1 MYIEVDKTYYKYN
14 RTPDKYAGLSSAIKR
29 KAQKLEKQLK
39 KVEFDL
45 RPYGMDVLDFS
56 DMFEMTIKYELSRRV
71 VKEDE
76 FNSHYIGFKLIP
88 HGPHKLAEFC
98 GRLLANGDEGHL
110 QNRIYSWQLA
120 CDNMFESILD
130 CMNSFFKFLLN
141 DLYPK
146 RYDIATI
153 PGNMGVCGLWCKQ
166 TKSYELYVHVRP
178 HDVKSLMAVSKDL
191 AHNHDAQHQ
200 DGAIDALPEYEKY
213 VIDELATTLVKQ
225 NGGFASVYNPEVN
238 VVSFLPWFRQYKK
251 VKLYENVK
259 ADCADVI
266 EKVDA
271 RAAEIREMGK
281 VTLEEAASAKEEKHE

>member
-14 RTPDKYAGLSSAIKR
+14 QTPDKYAGLSSSAKR

-39 KVEFDL
+39 KVKFDL

-56 DMFEMTIKYELSRRV
+56 EMFEMIIKYELGRRV

-76 FNSHYIGFKLIP
+76 FHSHYICFKLIP

-98 GRLLANGDEGHL
+98 GRLLANGDEGYL

-130 CMNSFFKFLLN
+130 CMNSFLRFLIN

-146 RYDIATI
+146 RYDVSTI
-153 PGNMGVCGLWCKQ
+153 PDNIGVCGLWCGQ

-178 HDVKSLMAVSKDL
+178 HDVKALMAVSKDM
-191 AHNHDAQHQ
+191 ARNHDAQHQ
-200 DGAIDALPEYEKY
+200 DGAMDALPEYEKY
-213 VIDELATTLVKQ
+213 VIDELAATLVKQ
-225 NGGFASVYNPEVN
+225 NNGFASVYNPEVN
-238 VVSFLPWFRQYKK
+238 VVPFLPWFRQYQK

-271 RAAEIREMGK
+271 RAAEIRELSK
-281 VTLEEAASAKEEKHE
+281 VTLEEAAAAKEEKHE

>member
-1 MYIEVDKTYYKYN
+1 MNIDIDKTYYKYN
-14 RTPDKYAGLSSAIKR
+14 RTPDKYAGLSSSARHKV
-29 KAQKLEKQLK
+29 QKLEKQLK

-56 DMFEMTIKYELSRRV
+56 DMFEMTIKYEPQQTF

-76 FNSHYIGFKLIP
+76 FHSHYIGFKLIP

-98 GRLLANGDEGHL
+98 GRLLANGDEGYL
-110 QNRIYSWQLA
+110 QNRIHSWQLV

-130 CMNSFFKFLLN
+130 CMNSFLKFLIN

-153 PGNMGVCGLWCKQ
+153 PDNLGVCGLWCGQ
-166 TKSYELYVHVRP
+166 AKSYELYVHVRP
-178 HDVKSLMAVSKDL
+178 HDVKALMTVSKDM
-191 AHNHDAQHQ
+191 ARNHDAQHQ
-200 DGAIDALPEYEKY
+200 DGAMDALPEYEKY
-213 VIDELATTLVKQ
+213 VIDELAAILVKQ

-238 VVSFLPWFRQYKK
+238 VVPFLPWFRQYRK
-251 VKLYENVK
+251 VKLYENAK
-259 ADCADVI
+259 TDCADVI

-281 VTLEEAASAKEEKHE
+281 VTLEEAAAAKEEKHE

>member
-14 RTPDKYAGLSSAIKR
+14 QTPDKYAGLSSAIKR

-56 DMFEMTIKYELSRRV
+56 DMFEMTIKYEPQQKF

-76 FNSHYIGFKLIP
+76 FHSHYIGFKLIP

-98 GRLLANGDEGHL
+98 GRLLANGDEGYL
-110 QNRIYSWQLA
+110 QNRIHSWQLA

-130 CMNSFFKFLLN
+130 CMNSFFRFLLN

-153 PGNMGVCGLWCKQ
+153 PGNIGVCALWCSQ

-178 HDVKSLMAVSKDL
+178 HDVKALMAVSKDL

-200 DGAIDALPEYEKY
+200 DGAVDALPEYEKY

-225 NGGFASVYNPEVN
+225 NNGFASVYNPEVN
-238 VVSFLPWFRQYKK
+238 VVPFLPWFRQYKK
-251 VKLYENVK
+251 VKLYENTK
-259 ADCADVI
+259 AECADVI

-271 RAAEIREMGK
+271 RAAEIREIGK
-281 VTLEEAASAKEEKHE
+281 VTLEEAAAAKEEKHG

>member
-1 MYIEVDKTYYKYN
+1 MYIEVDKIYYKYN
-14 RTPDKYAGLSSAIKR
+14 RMPDKYAGLSSSAKR

-56 DMFEMTIKYELSRRV
+56 EMFEMTIKYDPSQKF

-76 FNSHYIGFKLIP
+76 FHSHYIGFKLIP

-98 GRLLANGDEGHL
+98 GRLLANGDEGYL

-130 CMNSFFKFLLN
+130 CMNSFLRFLIN

-153 PGNMGVCGLWCKQ
+153 PDNLGVCGLWCGQ

-178 HDVKSLMAVSKDL
+178 HDVKALMTVSKDM
-191 AHNHDAQHQ
+191 ARNHDAQHQ
-200 DGAIDALPEYEKY
+200 DGAMDALPEYEKY
-213 VIDELATTLVKQ
+213 VIDELAAILVKQ

-238 VVSFLPWFRQYKK
+238 VVPFLPWFRQYRK
-251 VKLYENVK
+251 VKLYENAK
-259 ADCADVI
+259 TDCADVI

-271 RAAEIREMGK
+271 RAEEIREMGK
-281 VTLEEAASAKEEKHE
+281 VTLGEAAAAKEEKHE

>member
-1 MYIEVDKTYYKYN
+1 MYIEVNKIYYKYN
-14 RTPDKYAGLSSAIKR
+14 RTPDKYEGLSSSAKR

-56 DMFEMTIKYELSRRV
+56 EMFEMTIKYDPSQKF

-76 FNSHYIGFKLIP
+76 FHSHYIGFKLIP

-98 GRLLANGDEGHL
+98 GRLLAHGDEGYL

-130 CMNSFFKFLLN
+130 CMNSFLRFLIN

-153 PGNMGVCGLWCKQ
+153 PGNLGVCGLWCGQ

-178 HDVKSLMAVSKDL
+178 HDVKALMTVSKDM
-191 AHNHDAQHQ
+191 ASNHDAQHQ
-200 DGAIDALPEYEKY
+200 DGAMDALPEYEKY
-213 VIDELATTLVKQ
+213 VIDELAAILVKQ
-225 NGGFASVYNPEVN
+225 NGGFASVYNPAVN
-238 VVSFLPWFRQYKK
+238 VVSFLPWFRQYRK
-251 VKLYENVK
+251 VKLYENAK
-259 ADCADVI
+259 TDCADVI

-281 VTLEEAASAKEEKHE
+281 VTLEEAAAAKEEKHE

>member
-1 MYIEVDKTYYKYN
+1 MYIEVDKIYYKYN
-14 RTPDKYAGLSSAIKR
+14 RTPDKYEGLSSSAKR

-56 DMFEMTIKYELSRRV
+56 EMFEMTIKYDPSQKF

-76 FNSHYIGFKLIP
+76 FHSHYIGFKLIP

-98 GRLLANGDEGHL
+98 GRLLAHGDEGYL

-130 CMNSFFKFLLN
+130 CMNSFLRFLIN

-153 PGNMGVCGLWCKQ
+153 PGNLGVGGLWCGQ

-178 HDVKSLMAVSKDL
+178 HDVKALMTVSKDM
-191 AHNHDAQHQ
+191 ARNHDAQHQ
-200 DGAIDALPEYEKY
+200 DGAMDALPEYEKY
-213 VIDELATTLVKQ
+213 VIDELAAILVKQ

-238 VVSFLPWFRQYKK
+238 VVSFLPWFRQYRK
-251 VKLYENVK
+251 VKLYENAK
-259 ADCADVI
+259 TDCADVI

-281 VTLEEAASAKEEKHE
+281 VTLEEAAAAKEEKHE